1 MLNEL
6 VKKNRTCRRFKQ
18 AERIDPMTLRE
29 LVDLARHC
37 ASGGNQ
43 QSLKYRLA
51 TDPAENAAI
60 FNCLA
65 WAGAIPDWPGPP
77 EGERPAA
84 YIVILGDTRVSA
96 GVGCDHGIAAQTIL
110 LGAVE
115 RGHAGCMLGAI
126 QRDALR
132 EAIEIPGHFTIP
144 LVIAL
149 GTPAEEIRIAPL
161 PDNRYWRDE
170 QGVHHVPKRN
180 LDDIIVTF

>member
-1 MLNEL
+1 M
-6 VKKNRTCRRFKQ
+6 
-18 AERIDPMTLRE
+18 
-29 LVDLARHC
+29 ARYC
-37 ASGGNQ
+37 PSAANQ
-43 QSLKYRLA
+43 QPLKYLISWTETDNRRLF
-51 TDPAENAAI
+51 P
-60 FNCLA
+60 CLR
-65 WAGAIPDWPGPP
+65 WAGALPDWPGPS
-77 EGERPAA
+77 EAERPAG

-161 PDNRYWRDE
+161 PDNGDTRYWRDE